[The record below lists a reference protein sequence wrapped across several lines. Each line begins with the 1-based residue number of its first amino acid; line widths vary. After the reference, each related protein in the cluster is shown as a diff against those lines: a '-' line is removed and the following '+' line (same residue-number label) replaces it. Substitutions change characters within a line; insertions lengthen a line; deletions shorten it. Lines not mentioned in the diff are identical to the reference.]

1 MIYRSEDPSNVT
13 PILPTTEL
21 IADNILVPFQQQI
34 IQQEILQAL
43 SEPAL
48 YEFFLHQAKSGENNL
63 STSLARF
70 LLTLLVYF
78 GPRLYAEPPAQA
90 NRTYSGYSQNYQN
103 QYWNNNQSYYGNDY
117 DSSYYSGYAHSS
129 ASRKQ
134 NALREKQI
142 AQNNTIIGLMEAVL
156 LDCKEIIPLELVD
169 STLLVEIF
177 YSTYQKSPFI
187 QDMQNI
193 LLETVLGRG
202 MLLLL
207 LLLLLM
213 MMMMID

>member
-34 IQQEILQAL
+34 TQRETLQAL

-48 YEFFLHQAKSGENNL
+48 YEFFLHHAQSDSYSL
-63 STSLARF
+63 SSSLARF

-78 GPRLYAEPPAQA
+78 GPRLYADPPAPA
-90 NRTYSGYSQNYQN
+90 SHSYAGYSQSYQS
-103 QYWNNNQSYYGNDY
+103 QYWNNDQSYNDNDN
-117 DSSYYSGYAHSS
+117 DSSYYFGYARS
-129 ASRKQ
+129 AATKRQ

-142 AQNNTIIGLMEAVL
+142 AQNDTIMSLRNAILHSRK
-156 LDCKEIIPLELVD
+156 DIRSLELLD

-187 QDMQNI
+187 QGMQDV
-193 LLETVLGRG
+193 LKTVFGRG
-202 MLLLL
+202 TLLLL
-207 LLLLLM
+207 LLLNE
-213 MMMMID
+213 